1 MADLGGFD
9 ATKIAP
15 QGDRTPLPAGDYK
28 VVIEKSEKKPTKKG
42 TGHLLELVLKV
53 VDGEHSGRMVWE
65 RLNIWN
71 PSQDAA
77 KIAASTL
84 SAICHATGVM
94 KPNASEQLHNIP
106 MIASVV
112 VEERKDAKGEFS
124 NKIKAYKRI
133 GAREVAKNL
142 QVPETVPSSQA
153 DKAPWEG

>member
-28 VVIEKSEKKPTKKG
+28 MVIEKSEKKPTKNG
-42 TGHLLELVLKV
+42 NGHFLELVIKV
-53 VDGEHSGRMVWE
+53 VDGEHAGRMVWD

-71 PSQDAA
+71 ANQTAA
-77 KIAASTL
+77 QIAASTL

-106 MIASVV
+106 MMVSVV
-112 VEERKDAKGEFS
+112 VKERDDKKGEFS
-124 NKIKAYKRI
+124 NEVKAYKRI
-133 GAREVAKNL
+133 GTREVAQKL
-142 QVPETVPSSQA
+142 QVAEASTDTTA
-153 DKAPWEG
+153 DKAPWES

>member
-15 QGDRTPLPAGDYK
+15 AGDRTPLPAGDYK

-53 VDGEHSGRMVWE
+53 VDGEHKGRMVWE

-71 PSQDAA
+71 PNQTAA
-77 KIAASTL
+77 QIAAATL
-84 SAICHATGVM
+84 SSICHATGVM

-112 VEERKDAKGEFS
+112 VKERDDKPGEHG
-124 NKIKAYKRI
+124 NEIKAYKRI
-133 GAREVAKNL
+133 GTREVAQKL
-142 QVPETVPSSQA
+142 QVAEAVAGAESQ
-153 DKAPWEG
+153 KAPWD

>member
-53 VDGEHSGRMVWE
+53 VDGEHKGRMVWE

-71 PSQDAA
+71 PNQAA
-77 KIAASTL
+77 ANIAASKL
-84 SAICHATGVM
+84 SSICHATGVLQ
-94 KPNASEQLHNIP
+94 PNASEQLHNIP
-106 MIASVV
+106 MIMSVSV
-112 VEERKDAKGEFS
+112 RERDDKPGEHSNEIKG
-124 NKIKAYKRI
+124 YKRI

-142 QVPETVPSSQA
+142 QVPEAISEDA
-153 DKAPWEG
+153 NKAPWEG

>member
-15 QGDRTPLPAGDYK
+15 QGDRTPLPAGEYK
-28 VVIEKSEKKPTKKG
+28 AVIEKSEKKPTQKG
-42 TGHLLELVLKV
+42 TGFYLELVIKV
-53 VDGEHSGRMVWE
+53 VDGEHAGRMVWD

-71 PSQDAA
+71 PNQTAA
-77 KIAASTL
+77 QIAAATL
-84 SAICHATGVM
+84 SSICHATGVM

-106 MIASVV
+106 MIVSVV
-112 VEERKDAKGEFS
+112 VKERDDKKGEFG
-124 NKIKAYKRI
+124 NEVKGYKRI

-153 DKAPWEG
+153 EKAPWEG

>member
-71 PSQDAA
+71 PNQKAA
-77 KIAASTL
+77 EIAAATL

-133 GAREVAKNL
+133 GTREVAQKL
-142 QVPETVPSSQA
+142 QVAEAATSA
-153 DKAPWEG
+153 TTDKAPWES